1 LAAFESSN
9 PKEHPVRKRLQA
21 SEQTRKRIEDLISG
35 VNGKTER
42 SDLVKLAAQLI
53 IEEALEGEV
62 HAELGREYYARGDSA
77 GQRNGYRR
85 GKLDTAE
92 GRVEYAVPQ
101 VRGITGWRS
110 AVRDALS
117 GRSEELERLAIE
129 MYARG
134 LSVRDIEAAFVDEGG
149 RCVLS
154 KSAVSLV
161 TERLWTDYQAFASRD
176 LAEHGV
182 VYLFVDGIAE
192 RLHLGQPREAV
203 LAAWGITTKGNKVLL
218 GLLPGTKEDTV
229 SCKEFLR
236 DLKSRGLVDPL
247 LVVTDGAPGLI
258 RAVEEVFPRS
268 LRQRCLAH
276 RIRNLEAKVPAERWR
291 EVKGLAHAAYRA
303 SSPALARLTR
313 DELVKRFETE
323 LPSATRCFL
332 DDFEACIA
340 HLRLPIA
347 HRRAIRT
354 TNMLERLFGEERR
367 RTKVIPHAFGERAV
381 LKLMFASLLRA
392 SKTWQRVVIS
402 EFELRQIEDLRND
415 LDEEFKQRSTSTV
428 TTASRRRI
436 YSKEG
441 T

>member
-1 LAAFESSN
+1 M
-9 PKEHPVRKRLQA
+9 KRRVPA
-21 SEQTRKRIEDLISG
+21 SEETRKRIEDLVSG
-35 VNGKTER
+35 KGHGAAQR
-42 SDLVKLAAQLI
+42 SELVTLAAQLI

-62 HAELGREYYARGDSA
+62 EGLLGRGYYAHGSS
-77 GQRNGYRR
+77 GSHRNGYRR

-92 GRVEYAVPQ
+92 GRVDYAVPQ
-101 VRGITGWRS
+101 VRGVKGWRS
-110 AVRDALS
+110 AVRAALS

-134 LSVRDIEAAFVDEGG
+134 LSVRDIEAAFVDDSG
-149 RCVLS
+149 RCVLT
-154 KSAVSLV
+154 KSAVSVV
-161 TERLWTDYQAFASRD
+161 TERLWADYQAFASRD
-176 LAEHGV
+176 LCEHNV
-182 VYLFVDGIAE
+182 LYLFVDGVAE

-203 LAAWGITTKGNKVLL
+203 LAAWGITTAGHKVLL

-236 DLKSRGLVDPL
+236 DLKSRGLRDPV
-247 LVVTDGAPGLI
+247 LVITDGAPGLI

-276 RIRNLEAKVPAERWR
+276 RIRNLEAKVPAELWP
-291 EVKGLAHAAYRA
+291 EVKGQAHAAYRA
-303 SSPALARLTR
+303 SSPALARLTK
-313 DELVKRFETE
+313 DEFVKRFEAE

-332 DDFEACIA
+332 DDFEACIS

-354 TNMLERLFGEERR
+354 TNLLERLFGEERR

-381 LKLMFASLLRA
+381 LKLMYAALMRA
-392 SKTWQRVVIS
+392 GQTWQRVAIN
-402 EFELRQIEDLRND
+402 EFELRQIDDLRNE
-415 LDEEFKQRSTSTV
+415 LDEDFKQRTVSTV
-428 TTASRRRI
+428 TNASRRRF
-436 YSKEG
+436 SSNPE

>member
-1 LAAFESSN
+1 
-9 PKEHPVRKRLQA
+9 
-21 SEQTRKRIEDLISG
+21 
-35 VNGKTER
+35 
-42 SDLVKLAAQLI
+42 VKLATQLI

-62 HAELGREYYARGDSA
+62 QAELGREYYERGAVEAA

-85 GKLDTAE
+85 GKLDSAE
-92 GRVEYAVPQ
+92 GRIEYAVPQ
-101 VRGITGWRS
+101 VRGIAGWRS

-134 LSVRDIEAAFVDEGG
+134 LSVRDIEAAFIDESG
-149 RCVLS
+149 RSVLS
-154 KSAVSLV
+154 KSAVSQV

-176 LAEHGV
+176 LSPLEV

-192 RLHLGQPREAV
+192 RLHLSQPREAV
-203 LAAWGITTKGNKVLL
+203 LAAWGITRQGNKVLL

-236 DLKSRGLVDPL
+236 DLKARGLVDPV
-247 LVVTDGAPGLI
+247 LVITDGASGLI

-276 RIRNLEAKVPAERWR
+276 RIRNLEAKVPAEPWR

-303 SSPALARLTR
+303 SSPALAWLTK
-313 DELVKRFETE
+313 DEFVKRFEAE

-340 HLRLPIA
+340 HLRLPIS

-381 LKLMFASLLRA
+381 LKLMFAAMLRA

-402 EFELRQIEDLRND
+402 DFERRQIEELRNE
-415 LDEEFKQRSTSTV
+415 LDEEFRQKTTSTV
-428 TTASRRRI
+428 TASRRRI
-436 YSKEG
+436 YSKEE

>member
-1 LAAFESSN
+1 
-9 PKEHPVRKRLQA
+9 VQ
-21 SEQTRKRIEDLISG
+21 
-35 VNGKTER
+35 
-42 SDLVKLAAQLI
+42 
-53 IEEALEGEV
+53 
-62 HAELGREYYARGDSA
+62 AELGREYYARGGDSP

-92 GRVEYAVPQ
+92 GRIEFAVPQ
-101 VRGITGWRS
+101 VRGIAGWRS

-134 LSVRDIEAAFVDEGG
+134 LSVRDIEAAFVDEAG

-154 KSAVSLV
+154 KSAVSMV
-161 TERLWTDYQAFASRD
+161 TERLWADYQAFASRD
-176 LAEHGV
+176 LSQLDV

-192 RLHLGQPREAV
+192 RLHLGQAREAV
-203 LAAWGITTKGNKVLL
+203 LAAWGITSQGNKVLL

-236 DLKSRGLVDPL
+236 DLKARGLADPL

-276 RIRNLEAKVPAERWR
+276 RIRNLEAKVPAELWR
-291 EVKGLAHAAYRA
+291 EVKGLANAAYRA

-313 DELVKRFETE
+313 EEFVKRFETE

-340 HLRLPIA
+340 HLRLPIS

-381 LKLMFASLLRA
+381 LKLMYAALLRA
-392 SKTWQRVVIS
+392 SKTWQRVVVS
-402 EFELRQIEDLRND
+402 EFELRQIEDLRNE
-415 LDEEFKQRSTSTV
+415 LDEEFKQRSTSAV

>member
-1 LAAFESSN
+1 M
-9 PKEHPVRKRLQA
+9 RKRVQA
-21 SEQTRKRIEDLISG
+21 SERTRKRIEDLISG
-35 VNGKTER
+35 INGKAER
-42 SDLVKLAAQLI
+42 SELVKLAARLI
-53 IEEALEGEV
+53 VEEALEGEV
-62 HAELGREYYARGDSA
+62 DAELGREYYARGGRSA
-77 GQRNGYRR
+77 GQRNGYRH

-92 GRVEYAVPQ
+92 GRIEYAVPQ
-101 VRGITGWRS
+101 VRGLAGWRS
-110 AVRDALS
+110 AVREALS

-154 KSAVSLV
+154 KSAVSAV

-176 LAEHGV
+176 LSEHDV
-182 VYLFVDGIAE
+182 VYLFVDGLAE
-192 RLHLGQPREAV
+192 RLRLGQPREAV
-203 LAAWGITTKGNKVLL
+203 LAAWGITSSGNKVLL
-218 GLLPGTKEDTV
+218 GLLPGTKEDTT

-236 DLKSRGLVDPL
+236 DLKSRGLTDPV

-276 RIRNLEAKVPAERWR
+276 RIRNLQNKVPAELWP
-291 EVKGLAHAAYRA
+291 EVKGLANGAYRA
-303 SSPALARLTR
+303 SSPALARLAKG
-313 DELVKRFETE
+313 EFVKRFEPE

-354 TNMLERLFGEERR
+354 TNLLERLFGEERR

-392 SKTWQRVVIS
+392 SQTWQRVAIT
-402 EFELRQIEDLRND
+402 EFERRQIDDLRND
-415 LDEEFKQRSTSTV
+415 LDQEFKQRSTSTV